1 MIEKI
6 SATLAEFICT
16 SLPNENNDSKYEIL
30 KYGFECIINTGI
42 PCVIYFIVSII
53 NHMQLE
59 TLIWFIVFI
68 FYRNLIGG
76 YHASSHF
83 KCILFSSLYGILAI
97 LLIPSSLYIPTKCKI
112 YIMLILIILHFFFK
126 PVIHHEEDMNSFYLR
141 TTQIKIHMLLL
152 TLLFSILILD
162 NIAHSLSCSIFV
174 GVLSSELLFIFYLLK
189 LHI

>member
-16 SLPNENNDSKYEIL
+16 NLPNENNDSKYEIL

-42 PCVIYFIVSII
+42 PCIIYFIVSII

-83 KCILFSSLYGILAI
+83 KCILFS
-97 LLIPSSLYIPTKCKI
+97 
-112 YIMLILIILHFFFK
+112 
-126 PVIHHEEDMNSFYLR
+126 
-141 TTQIKIHMLLL
+141 
-152 TLLFSILILD
+152 ILILD